1 MDIFRKIEEVDKEI
15 ETSIKEEKDENSLQD
30 KVFIGRMNIAFQVK
44 PKYDEKLKRWII
56 KHDKDNETLLGEFYK
71 FMG

>member
-30 KVFIGRMNIAFQVK
+30 KVFIGRMNTAFQVK